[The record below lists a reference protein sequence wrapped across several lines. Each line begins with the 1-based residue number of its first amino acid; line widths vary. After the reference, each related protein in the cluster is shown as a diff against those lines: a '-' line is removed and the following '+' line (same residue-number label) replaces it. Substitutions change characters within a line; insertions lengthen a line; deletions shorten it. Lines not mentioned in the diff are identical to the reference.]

1 MPCGD
6 QLLSPPEAC
15 DFVASSWPSEHSEAD
30 DLEYA
35 HSDSSTD
42 EGEGAMRHFFHV
54 NRALRPPPSFISST
68 LARAREFGVQAL
80 HVALDRRVQRGAAA
94 GALSCGAWG
103 GFWGLCNGSVLGCSV
118 GLLAAPFTL
127 GFSVPVLT
135 GMMAWTGLV
144 VGSSAGVGAGLVGGG
159 CAGYLYSVHDANQE
173 HRRALAR
180 ANRRRARRGAPIAV
194 AG

>member
-1 MPCGD
+1 MPRGD
-6 QLLSPPEAC
+6 HLLAPPRVASC
-15 DFVASSWPSEHSEAD
+15 DEVFASSWPSEHSEA

-42 EGEGAMRHFFHV
+42 EGEMAMRHFF
-54 NRALRPPPSFISST
+54 RARAARPPPSFMSST
-68 LARAREFGVQAL
+68 LARAREFAVQAV

-103 GFWGLCNGSVLGCSV
+103 GFWGLCNGSVVGCSV

-127 GFSVPVLT
+127 GFSVPLLT
-135 GMMAWTGLV
+135 GVMAWTGLV

-159 CAGYLYSVHDANQE
+159 CAGYLYSVHDANEEQ
-173 HRRALAR
+173 RRAERR
-180 ANRRRARRGAPIAV
+180 ANRRARARRALPP
-194 AG
+194 